1 MLLTLAEIADQLG
14 RLDEE
19 AVRSA
24 VGGKALGLAALHR
37 AGLPVPAAVVLPAA
51 ALRAAAR
58 EAGVD
63 QLEGDALEAALAQQA
78 LPPALEEALLT
89 LGPGLGRRLAV
100 RSSAT
105 DEDGAQR
112 SHAGQLETVLGVAPG
127 PAVLAAVRR
136 CWASAHAPRAR
147 AYRGGPAGL
156 VDVAV
161 VIQELVEPRCA
172 GVLFTINPASGA
184 WREMTVEAAWGLGE
198 AVVSG
203 QVVPEWSRIHRPP
216 PLPGAA
222 GRLAARA
229 RLRVLERHLHPQARL
244 LALGPNGVE
253 EQAVPPQRVDAE
265 KLDEQTLLR
274 LCRLGLAAERA
285 RGGPQDVEWAQRED
299 GALVLLQARPVSTAR
314 DVRPAGAVVWT
325 RRFLGER
332 WTEPATPLG
341 WSVISEQLEWFIAYP
356 RVSRRHLGGAP
367 ALRLHRFAPYVNA
380 TIFRHLSF
388 KLPGMSPPRFLL
400 ELLPADEEAA
410 WLRGI
415 ARAPDLAVY
424 GAVVQDTLR
433 ERRWRRFRWN
443 PLRNWADWDS
453 FADALAAELPA
464 LHAPIHDESDA
475 LRRHHR
481 CVELLRAY
489 ISIHICSLLFAN
501 ITYEAAAAVLSA
513 SGREGLTARV
523 LRPRA
528 ESWTVRTNRALRA
541 LGRGEMAL
549 DAFLDEFGHR
559 ASSSWELFSPRWAE
573 APEIALSLAAA
584 ARGAPDPSVEA
595 AQARLEADR
604 AALRLPD
611 GLRGLVELARRYLQ
625 LREDQR
631 FVFDRL
637 AWAHKKA
644 LLWLEG
650 ARGLQLRFLEHGEL
664 VGLVE
669 GRLDPAA
676 ARGLI
681 SRRAEAWAAEVERR
695 RVGDEPPMV
704 LTEGE
709 EEAPRVAEGRLT
721 GLGISAG
728 EVRAVARVLRSPA
741 EGARL
746 ARGEVLVAR
755 AADPGWTP
763 LFLVAGGVVLEQ
775 GGMLSH
781 GAVVAREYGL
791 PGVVNVEG
799 ATSRIADGQVI
810 TVDGRRGLVFL
821 G

>member
-1 MLLTLAEIADQLG
+1 
-14 RLDEE
+14 
-19 AVRSA
+19 
-24 VGGKALGLAALHR
+24 
-37 AGLPVPAAVVLPAA
+37 
-51 ALRAAAR
+51 
-58 EAGVD
+58 
-63 QLEGDALEAALAQQA
+63 
-78 LPPALEEALLT
+78 
-89 LGPGLGRRLAV
+89 
-100 RSSAT
+100 
-105 DEDGAQR
+105 
-112 SHAGQLETVLGVAPG
+112 
-127 PAVLAAVRR
+127 
-136 CWASAHAPRAR
+136 
-147 AYRGGPAGL
+147 
-156 VDVAV
+156 
-161 VIQELVEPRCA
+161 
-172 GVLFTINPASGA
+172 
-184 WREMTVEAAWGLGE
+184 
-198 AVVSG
+198 
-203 QVVPEWSRIHRPP
+203 
-216 PLPGAA
+216 
-222 GRLAARA
+222 
-229 RLRVLERHLHPQARL
+229 
-244 LALGPNGVE
+244 
-253 EQAVPPQRVDAE
+253 
-265 KLDEQTLLR
+265 
-274 LCRLGLAAERA
+274 
-285 RGGPQDVEWAQRED
+285 
-299 GALVLLQARPVSTAR
+299 

-380 TIFRHLSF
+380 TIFRHLAF
-388 KLPGMSPPRFLL
+388 KLPGMAPPRFLL

-410 WLRGI
+410 WLRGL

-424 GAVVQDTLR
+424 GAVLQDTLR

-443 PLRNWADWDS
+443 PLRNWAQWDS
-453 FADALAAELPA
+453 FAAALDAELPA
-464 LHAPIHDESDA
+464 LHAPVLDEGDA

-481 CVELLRAY
+481 CVELLRGY

-501 ITYEAAAAVLSA
+501 ITYEAAAAALA
-513 SGREGLTARV
+513 AGGREGLTARV
-523 LRPRA
+523 LRPLG

-541 LGRGEMAL
+541 LGRGELPL
-549 DAFLDEFGHR
+549 DAFLEAFGHR

-573 APEIALSLAAA
+573 APEIALGLAAA

-604 AALRLPD
+604 IELRLPD
-611 GLRGLVELARRYLQ
+611 GLRGLVSLTRRYLQ

-650 ARGLQLRFLEHGEL
+650 ARGMQLRFLEHGEL
-664 VGLVE
+664 IGLVE
-669 GRLDPAA
+669 GRLDPGTAA
-676 ARGLI
+676 GLI
-681 SRRAEAWAAEVERR
+681 ARRGEAWAAEVERR

-709 EEAPRVAEGRLT
+709 EAPRAAEGRLT

-746 ARGEVLVAR
+746 GRGEILVAR

-799 ATSRIADGQVI
+799 ATTRIADGQVI

-821 G
+821 A